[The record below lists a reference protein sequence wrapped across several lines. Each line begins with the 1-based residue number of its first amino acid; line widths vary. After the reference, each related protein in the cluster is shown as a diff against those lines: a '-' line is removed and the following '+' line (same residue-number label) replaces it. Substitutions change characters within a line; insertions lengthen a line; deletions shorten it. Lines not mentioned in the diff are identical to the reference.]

1 MATRQNS
8 GRKTAT
14 GGAETMKSLRTAIR
28 VLMEFAGEQRD
39 YGVGELAQRCGL
51 SKSHV
56 SKILDAFAEH
66 RLLAQDDES
75 HRYSVGVRA
84 YALGSRFLTHDRLCR
99 AAMPVMRD
107 LVDRTGHSARLS
119 VLDGEHALYLMGLE
133 GPLFVDTGWRSG
145 TWLPV
150 HSTSAGRVL
159 LAFMDPDQAENLL
172 ARQPLRR
179 VTERTVV
186 DLPTIQRLVNQT
198 RNKGYAS
205 QRGETTPGLGT
216 VAVPIFSAGQTV
228 IGTLGLAFPSH
239 LVQAKDE
246 PRLANVL
253 HQSARTLSQRMG
265 STVYP
270 FGHDP
275 PPAPAALVGAE
286 REARRASR

>member
-1 MATRQNS
+1 MTTRPH
-8 GRKTAT
+8 GARKAAVN
-14 GGAETMKSLRTAIR
+14 GGETMKSLRTAIR

-56 SKILDAFAEH
+56 SKILDAFAGE
-66 RLLAQDDES
+66 RLLAQDDETR
-75 HRYSVGVRA
+75 RYSVGVRC

-107 LVDRTGHSARLS
+107 LVDRTAHSARLS

-159 LAFMDPDQAENLL
+159 LAFMDPQQAESLL

-186 DLPTIQRLVNQT
+186 DLPTIRRLLNHA

-216 VAVPIFSAGQTV
+216 VAVPIFATGQAV
-228 IGTLGLAFPSH
+228 IGTLGLAFPAH
-239 LVQAKDE
+239 LVQTKDE
-246 PRLANVL
+246 PRLANIL

-270 FGHDP
+270 FGHDAP
-275 PPAPAALVGAE
+275 GEPAGAGE
-286 REARRASR
+286 REIRRAAR